1 MHRAGLETMLM
12 NYYRNMNRDEIQF
25 DFLTHR
31 PYKSDYDDEILSL
44 GGKMYY
50 APRLYP
56 QNYLNYFKWM
66 KDFYAKHLEYQII
79 HSHIDAM
86 SYLPLMTAK
95 KAGVPI
101 RIAHSHNTS
110 IDRDFKYPLKQLF
123 RTQITGVANVYC
135 ACGKEAGQFLFGK
148 RPFKVIPNA
157 IEVDRFLYHQEVRH
171 RVRMKLNLS
180 GKYVVGH
187 VGRLSYQKNHDYLI
201 DIFEELYQRDQ
212 NARLLLIGTG
222 DKEKA
227 LRDKVQKKALE
238 EAVLFLGNREDVNEL
253 YQAMDIFVMPSF
265 FEGIPV
271 TGIEAQFSG
280 LTCLFSDR
288 VPSEVDFSGNCVFI
302 PLSANKSVWVRKIME
317 ERKEKDRLAKSQRV
331 VGTQYNIQNAHSI
344 LEDYYKEL
352 ESRIK

>member
-1 MHRAGLETMLM
+1 M
-12 NYYRNMNRDEIQF
+12 
-25 DFLTHR
+25 
-31 PYKSDYDDEILSL
+31 
-44 GGKMYY
+44 
-50 APRLYP
+50 
-56 QNYLNYFKWM
+56 
-66 KDFYAKHLEYQII
+66 
-79 HSHIDAM
+79 
-86 SYLPLMTAK
+86 
-95 KAGVPI
+95 
-101 RIAHSHNTS
+101 
-110 IDRDFKYPLKQLF
+110 
-123 RTQITGVANVYC
+123 
-135 ACGKEAGQFLFGK
+135 
-148 RPFKVIPNA
+148 
-157 IEVDRFLYHQEVRH
+157 
-171 RVRMKLNLS
+171 
-180 GKYVVGH
+180 
-187 VGRLSYQKNHDYLI
+187 
-201 DIFEELYQRDQ
+201 
-212 NARLLLIGTG
+212 
-222 DKEKA
+222 
-227 LRDKVQKKALE
+227 E

>member
-1 MHRAGLETMLM
+1 MKMMNKAAEKYPYIRVMHQTNQGVSMARNTGLKAASGEWI
-12 NYYRNMNRDEIQF
+12 Y
-25 DFLTHR
+25 FLD
-31 PYKSDYDDEILSL
+31 SDDELEEHALDIMLKYIQNDCQWIIFNYSKL
-44 GGKMYY
+44 IAETKKRYVNEMAEAEYELHRDKEAFPQLLNEQVFMLQGGK
-50 APRLYP
+50 LYRRDLIEK
-56 QNYLNYFKWM
+56 QQLYFK
-66 KDFYAKHLEYQII
+66 KD
-79 HSHIDAM
+79 
-86 SYLPLMTAK
+86 
-95 KAGVPI
+95 
-101 RIAHSHNTS
+101 
-110 IDRDFKYPLKQLF
+110 
-123 RTQITGVANVYC
+123 VAY
-135 ACGKEAGQFLFGK
+135 
-148 RPFKVIPNA
+148 
-157 IEVDRFLYHQEVRH
+157 
-171 RVRMKLNLS
+171 
-180 GKYVVGH
+180 

>member
-1 MHRAGLETMLM
+1 MG
-12 NYYRNMNRDEIQF
+12 
-25 DFLTHR
+25 
-31 PYKSDYDDEILSL
+31 SV
-44 GGKMYY
+44 
-50 APRLYP
+50 
-56 QNYLNYFKWM
+56 
-66 KDFYAKHLEYQII
+66 HL
-79 HSHIDAM
+79 
-86 SYLPLMTAK
+86 
-95 KAGVPI
+95 
-101 RIAHSHNTS
+101 
-110 IDRDFKYPLKQLF
+110 
-123 RTQITGVANVYC
+123 
-135 ACGKEAGQFLFGK
+135 
-148 RPFKVIPNA
+148 PNA

>member
-1 MHRAGLETMLM
+1 ML
-12 NYYRNMNRDEIQF
+12 
-25 DFLTHR
+25 
-31 PYKSDYDDEILSL
+31 
-44 GGKMYY
+44 
-50 APRLYP
+50 
-56 QNYLNYFKWM
+56 
-66 KDFYAKHLEYQII
+66 
-79 HSHIDAM
+79 
-86 SYLPLMTAK
+86 YLPLMTAK

>member
-1 MHRAGLETMLM
+1 MCKFIAERIITCQCTNENLG
-12 NYYRNMNRDEIQF
+12 NS
-25 DFLTHR
+25 LT
-31 PYKSDYDDEILSL
+31 K
-44 GGKMYY
+44 
-50 APRLYP
+50 
-56 QNYLNYFKWM
+56 
-66 KDFYAKHLEYQII
+66 
-79 HSHIDAM
+79 
-86 SYLPLMTAK
+86 
-95 KAGVPI
+95 
-101 RIAHSHNTS
+101 
-110 IDRDFKYPLKQLF
+110 RDFRLQSGNL
-123 RTQITGVANVYC
+123 VY
-135 ACGKEAGQFLFGK
+135 KMRFSFTK
-148 RPFKVIPNA
+148 RDSWVTNGTLALHFT
-157 IEVDRFLYHQEVRH
+157 
-171 RVRMKLNLS
+171 
-180 GKYVVGH
+180 
-187 VGRLSYQKNHDYLI
+187 I